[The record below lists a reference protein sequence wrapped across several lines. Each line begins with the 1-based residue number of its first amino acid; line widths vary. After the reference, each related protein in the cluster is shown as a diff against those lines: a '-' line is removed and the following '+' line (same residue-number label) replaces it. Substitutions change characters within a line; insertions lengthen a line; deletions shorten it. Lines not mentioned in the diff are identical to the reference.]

1 MIRIRTL
8 VASAA
13 GVTAASLLSLA
24 LSPAPHA
31 SASNNTYPYGQCTY
45 FAKAQRPDI
54 GNYWGDAR
62 FWDTSARA
70 AGFPVSSKPVV
81 GDVVV
86 FERNVQGISP
96 HGHVGI
102 VTLVQGNRFKTISMW
117 GNEATGK
124 LHVAWHTTGAGVS
137 FIHKRGTSTV
147 ASAKTTTAKSTKS
160 TAAKAAATVKAK
172 ATTAKSTKVTSSKA
186 KATVK
191 KATPAKATAKKA
203 TTTKATAKKATTTKA
218 TAKKATTKKVTPVKK
233 APTKKVTPVKKVV
246 VTHKKP

>member
-13 GVTAASLLSLA
+13 GVTAAGLLSLA

-124 LHVAWHTTGAGVS
+124 LHAAWHTIGAGVS
-137 FIHKRGTSTV
+137 FIHKRGTNTV

-203 TTTKATAKKATTTKA
+203 TTKATAKKTTTTKA
-218 TAKKATTKKVTPVKK
+218 TVKKATTKKVTPVKK
-233 APTKKVTPVKKVV
+233 LV

>member
-1 MIRIRTL
+1 MLRIRTL
-8 VASAA
+8 LASAA
-13 GVTAASLLSLA
+13 GVTAACLLSLA
-24 LSPAPHA
+24 LSPTPHA
-31 SASNNTYPYGQCTY
+31 AASNTYPYGQCTY
-45 FAKAQRPDI
+45 YAKSQRPDI

-70 AGFPVSSKPVV
+70 AGFPVDGKPRV

-137 FIHKRGTSTV
+137 FIHKRGTATV
-147 ASAKTTTAKSTKS
+147 ASAKTGKSTKTTS
-160 TAAKAAATVKAK
+160 AKAAATVKAK
-172 ATTAKSTKVTSSKA
+172 ATTAKSTKVTSTKA

-191 KATPAKATAKKA
+191 KTTAKATAKK
-203 TTTKATAKKATTTKA
+203 TTTKATVKKTT
-218 TAKKATTKKVTPVKK
+218 TAKKTTTVKK
-233 APTKKVTPVKKVV
+233 TTAKKVTPVKKVV